1 VGGHRPANFVLLLIL
16 NTENVMKPIFLS
28 FVLSLLAIPS
38 ANAQQAASADLV
50 IMHGH
55 AWTVDHAHPQ
65 AEAVAIHGS
74 RIVAVGTDAEIEKWI
89 GPGTKKI
96 DAQGKSVLPGFIDA
110 HVHFSSGGGEISSV
124 QLRDAATPQEFSRRI
139 AEHVRKL
146 PKGEW
151 ILGGTWDHEL
161 WGGTPL
167 PSHDWIDALTPD
179 TPVFVTRYDGHMALA
194 NGLAIRLAGITRET
208 KDPPGGTIVRDKDG
222 NPTGLLKDAA
232 MDLVDRVIPPPSD
245 ERLLRMVR
253 AGMQEARRFG
263 VTSIHDIS
271 STEDVRA
278 YQTLAA
284 RGELTLRIY
293 CITPLPQWEAPA
305 TAGIRAG
312 FGNDWIHLGA
322 LKGFADGSLGSTTAL
337 FEKPY
342 SDAPETS
349 GLPNEMM
356 LPEGNMLKMALGA
369 DKAGLQL
376 AVHAIGDK
384 ANRIML
390 DVYTDVA
397 KQSGPREDRRW
408 RIEHAQHLRP
418 EDFARFASLG
428 VIASV
433 QPYHAIDD
441 GRWAEKRIGHERC
454 KTTYAFRTLLDHG
467 VRLAFGSD
475 WTVAPLNPMLGLYA
489 AVTRATLDGK
499 NPNGWFPEQKL
510 TLKEAIEAYTMGS
523 AYAEFRE
530 REKGSLEL
538 GKLGDVVVL
547 DTDLFSIPPEK
558 IKDAAVR
565 WTIVSGK
572 VVYEA
577 GQN

>member
-1 VGGHRPANFVLLLIL
+1 MRVAFAVAMIL
-16 NTENVMKPIFLS
+16 VFS
-28 FVLSLLAIPS
+28 S
-38 ANAQQAASADLV
+38 ASAYAQQPSFADLV
-50 IMHGH
+50 IVHGH
-55 AWTVDHAHPQ
+55 VWTVDPRNSR
-65 AEAVAIHGS
+65 AEAVAIHDGH
-74 RIVAVGTDAEIEKWI
+74 IVAVGSDAEIAKWV
-89 GPGTKKI
+89 GPATKRI

-110 HVHFSSGGGEISSV
+110 HVHFSSGGGEISGV
-124 QLRDAATPQEFSRRI
+124 HLRDANTPQEFARRI
-139 AEHVRKL
+139 GEQAKKL
-146 PKGEW
+146 AKGEW
-151 ILGGTWDHEL
+151 MLGGTWDHEL

-167 PSHDWIDALTPD
+167 PSHDWVDALTPD
-179 TPVFVTRYDGHMALA
+179 TPVFVSRYDGHMAMANALA
-194 NGLAIRLAGITRET
+194 LRLAGVTRET
-208 KDPPGGTIVRDKDG
+208 EDPPGGTIVRGKDG

-232 MDLVDRVIPPPSD
+232 MNLVYRIIPPPS
-245 ERLLRMVR
+245 EEQLLRMVR
-253 AGMQEARRFG
+253 AAMEEARRFG

-278 YQTLAA
+278 YQTLAD

-293 CITPLPQWEAPA
+293 SITPLPQWQAPA

-342 SDAPETS
+342 DDAPETS

-384 ANRIML
+384 ANRILL
-390 DVYTDVA
+390 DIYGEVE
-397 KQSGPREDRRW
+397 KQNGARSDRRW

-418 EDFARFASLG
+418 EDFARFARLG

-441 GRWAEKRIGHERC
+441 GRWAERRIGHERA

-475 WTVAPLNPMLGLYA
+475 WTVAPLNPMVGLYA

-499 NPNGWFPEQKL
+499 NPGGWFPEQRL
-510 TLKEAIEAYTMGS
+510 TLEEALQAYTMGS
-523 AYAEFRE
+523 AFAEFRE
-530 REKGSLEL
+530 REKGSLTP
-538 GKLGDVVVL
+538 GKLADLVVL
-547 DTDLFSIPPEK
+547 DGDLFAMAQEK

-565 WTIVSGK
+565 YTIVGGR

-577 GQN
+577 GKN

>member
-1 VGGHRPANFVLLLIL
+1 
-16 NTENVMKPIFLS
+16 MKRVFLS
-28 FVLSLLAIPS
+28 MGLLVLAFTS
-38 ANAQQAASADLV
+38 ANAQKESSADLV
-50 IMHGH
+50 IVHGRV
-55 AWTVDHAHPQ
+55 WTVDHAHPQ
-65 AEAVAIHGS
+65 AEAVAIQGS
-74 RIVAVGTDAEIEKWI
+74 RIVAVGTDAEIAKWA
-89 GPGTKKI
+89 GPATKTI
-96 DAQGKSVLPGFIDA
+96 DARGKTVLPGFNDA

-124 QLRDAATPQEFSRRI
+124 HLRDAATPQEFSRRI
-139 AEHVRKL
+139 GEHAKKL

-167 PSHDWIDALTPD
+167 PSHDWIDAVTPD
-179 TPVFVTRYDGHMALA
+179 TPVLVTRYDGHMALA
-194 NGLAIRLAGITRET
+194 NGKAIRLAGITRET
-208 KDPPGGTIVRDKDG
+208 MDPPGGTIVRDKDG

-232 MDLVDRVIPPPSD
+232 MDLVWRVVPPPSD
-245 ERLLRMVR
+245 ERLLRMIR
-253 AGMQEARRFG
+253 AGMEEARRFG

-278 YQTLAA
+278 YQTLSG

-293 CITPLPQWEAPA
+293 CITPLPQWKAPA

-322 LKGFADGSLGSTTAL
+322 MKGFSDGSLGSTTAL
-337 FEKPY
+337 FEQPFT
-342 SDAPETS
+342 DAPETS

-376 AVHAIGDK
+376 AVHAVGDK

-390 DVYTDVA
+390 DVYTEVA
-397 KQSGPREDRRW
+397 KQNGPRDDRRW

-499 NPNGWFPEQKL
+499 NPNGWFPEQKV
-510 TLKEAIEAYTMGS
+510 TLKEAIEAYTMSS

-530 REKGSLEL
+530 NEKGSLTA
-538 GKLGDVVVL
+538 GKLGDVVIL
-547 DTDLFSIPPEK
+547 DADLFSIAPEK
-558 IKDAAVR
+558 IKEAAVR
-565 WTIVSGK
+565 WTIVGGK

>member
-1 VGGHRPANFVLLLIL
+1 MKRFLLW
-16 NTENVMKPIFLS
+16 TA
-28 FVLSLLAIPS
+28 LLMLA
-38 ANAQQAASADLV
+38 AARADAQQPASADLV
-50 IMHGH
+50 ILHGH
-55 AWTVDHAHPQ
+55 VWTVDPAHPE
-65 AEAVAIHGS
+65 AEALAITGS
-74 RIVAVGTDAEIEKWI
+74 RIVAVGSDAEIAKWI
-89 GPGTKKI
+89 GPATKKF
-96 DAQGKSVLPGFIDA
+96 DAQGKTVLPGFIDS

-124 QLRDAATPQEFSRRI
+124 QLRDAATPQEFARRI
-139 AEHVRKL
+139 GEQAKKL

-151 ILGGTWDHEL
+151 MFGGTWDHEL

-167 PSHDWIDALTPD
+167 PSHDWIDALSPD
-179 TPVFVTRYDGHMALA
+179 TPVLVTRYDGHMALA
-194 NGLAIRLAGITRET
+194 NGLVLRLAGITRET

-232 MDLVDRVIPPPSD
+232 INLVDHVFPPPS
-245 ERLLRMVR
+245 EEQLLRMIR
-253 AGMQEARRFG
+253 AAMNEARRFG

-278 YQTLAA
+278 YQSLAA

-293 CITPLPQWEAPA
+293 CITPLPQWQAPA
-305 TAGIRAG
+305 TTGVRAG

-337 FEKPY
+337 FEQPFT
-342 SDAPETS
+342 DAPETS
-349 GLPNEMM
+349 GLPNAMM

-390 DVYTDVA
+390 DVYTEVA
-397 KQSGPREDRRW
+397 KQNGPRADRRW

-418 EDFARFASLG
+418 DDFARFAQLG
-428 VIASV
+428 AIASV

-441 GRWAEKRIGHERC
+441 GRWAEKRIGRERC
-454 KTTYAFRTLLDHG
+454 KTTYAFRTFLNNG
-467 VRLAFGSD
+467 VKLALGSD

-499 NPNGWFPEQKL
+499 NPSGWFPEQKL
-510 TLKEAIEAYTMGS
+510 TLPEAIEAYTMGS

-530 REKGSLEL
+530 KEKGSLTP
-538 GKLGDVVVL
+538 GKLADVVIL
-547 DTDLFSIPPEK
+547 DSDLFSIAPEK
-558 IKDAAVR
+558 IKEATVR
-565 WTIVSGK
+565 WTFVGGK
-572 VVYEA
+572 LVYEP
-577 GQN
+577 GKN

>member
-1 VGGHRPANFVLLLIL
+1 VALHGGRIL
-16 NTENVMKPIFLS
+16 
-28 FVLSLLAIPS
+28 
-38 ANAQQAASADLV
+38 
-50 IMHGH
+50 
-55 AWTVDHAHPQ
+55 
-65 AEAVAIHGS
+65 
-74 RIVAVGTDAEIEKWI
+74 AVGSDAEIATWI
-89 GPGTKKI
+89 GPTTKKI
-96 DAQGKSVLPGFIDA
+96 DAHGKSVLPGFIDS

-124 QLRDAATPQEFSRRI
+124 HLRDANSPQELSRRI
-139 AEHVRKL
+139 GARAKTL

-151 ILGGTWDHEL
+151 MLGGTWDHEL

-167 PSHDWIDALTPD
+167 PSHDWIDAVTPD
-179 TPVFVTRYDGHMALA
+179 NPVFVTRYDGHMGLA
-194 NGLAIRLAGITRET
+194 NAVTLRLAGITKET
-208 KDPPGGTIVRDKDG
+208 KDPPGGTIVRDKDA

-232 MDLVDRVIPPPSD
+232 MGLVYRVMPPPS
-245 ERLLRMVR
+245 EEQLLRMIH
-253 AGMQEARRFG
+253 AGMDEARRYG

-278 YQTLAA
+278 YQVLAA

-293 CITPLPQWEAPA
+293 CITPLPQWEGPA

-312 FGNDWIHLGA
+312 FGNNWIHLGA

-337 FEKPY
+337 FEQPY
-342 SDAPETS
+342 NDAPDTS

-390 DVYTDVA
+390 DVYAEVA
-397 KQSGPREDRRW
+397 KQNGARSDRRW

-418 EDFARFASLG
+418 EDFARFAQLG

-441 GRWAEKRIGHERC
+441 GRWAEKRIGHERA
-454 KTTYAFRTLLDHG
+454 KTTYAFRTFLDHG

-475 WTVAPLNPMLGLYA
+475 WTVAPLNPMQGLYA

-530 REKGSLEL
+530 REKGSLTQ
-538 GKLGDVVVL
+538 GKLADVVVL
-547 DTDLFSIPPEK
+547 DADLFSIPSEK
-558 IKDAAVR
+558 IKDASVR
-565 WTIVSGK
+565 YTIVGGK
-572 VVYEA
+572 IVYGA
-577 GQN
+577 GKN

>member
-1 VGGHRPANFVLLLIL
+1 MSRLLISVFLVLLGGA
-16 NTENVMKPIFLS
+16 VAS
-28 FVLSLLAIPS
+28 S
-38 ANAQQAASADLV
+38 QQTSPADLV
-50 IMHGH
+50 ILHGH
-55 AWTVDHAHPQ
+55 VWTVDHDHPQ
-65 AEAVAIHGS
+65 AEAIAIHGS
-74 RIVAVGTDAEIEKWI
+74 HILAVGSDAEIAKWI
-89 GPGTKKI
+89 GPTTKKI
-96 DAQGKSVLPGFIDA
+96 DAQGKTVLPGFIDA
-110 HVHFSSGGGEISSV
+110 HVHFSSGGGEISGV
-124 QLRDAATPQEFSRRI
+124 QLRDATTPKEFARRI
-139 AEHVRKL
+139 AEHAKKL
-146 PKGEW
+146 PSGEW
-151 ILGGTWDHEL
+151 MLGGTWDHEL

-167 PSHDWIDALTPD
+167 PLHDWIDATTAD
-179 TPVFVTRYDGHMALA
+179 TPVFVSRYDGHMALA
-194 NGLAIRLAGITRET
+194 NALALRLAGITRET
-208 KDPPGGTIVRDKDG
+208 KDPPGGSIVRDKDG

-232 MDLVDRVIPPPSD
+232 MGLVYRVIPAPS
-245 ERLLRMVR
+245 EEQLLRMIH
-253 AGMQEARRFG
+253 AGMAEARRFG
-263 VTSIHDIS
+263 VTSVHDIS

-278 YQTLAA
+278 YQILAA

-293 CITPLPQWEAPA
+293 CITPLPQWQGPA

-337 FEKPY
+337 FEQPFN
-342 SDAPETS
+342 DAPETS

-390 DVYTDVA
+390 DVYTEVA
-397 KQSGPREDRRW
+397 KQNGQRSDRRW

-418 EDFARFASLG
+418 DDFQRFAQLG

-441 GRWAEKRIGHERC
+441 GRWAEKRIGHERAR
-454 KTTYAFRTLLDHG
+454 TTYAFRTFLDSG
-467 VRLAFGSD
+467 VRLALGTD
-475 WTVAPLNPMLGLYA
+475 WTVAPLNPMLTLYA
-489 AVTRATLDGK
+489 AVTRATLDGR

-530 REKGSLEL
+530 KEKGSLTP
-538 GKLGDVVVL
+538 GKLADVVVL
-547 DTDLFSIPPEK
+547 DSDLFALAPEK
-558 IKDAAVR
+558 IKDASVQY
-565 WTIVSGK
+565 TIVGGK

-577 GQN
+577 GKN

>member
-1 VGGHRPANFVLLLIL
+1 
-16 NTENVMKPIFLS
+16 
-28 FVLSLLAIPS
+28 
-38 ANAQQAASADLV
+38 
-50 IMHGH
+50 
-55 AWTVDHAHPQ
+55 
-65 AEAVAIHGS
+65 
-74 RIVAVGTDAEIEKWI
+74 
-89 GPGTKKI
+89 
-96 DAQGKSVLPGFIDA
+96 
-110 HVHFSSGGGEISSV
+110 
-124 QLRDAATPQEFSRRI
+124 
-139 AEHVRKL
+139 
-146 PKGEW
+146 
-151 ILGGTWDHEL
+151 
-161 WGGTPL
+161 
-167 PSHDWIDALTPD
+167 
-179 TPVFVTRYDGHMALA
+179 MALA
-194 NGLAIRLAGITRET
+194 NGLALRLARITRES
-208 KDPPGGTIVRDKDG
+208 KDPPGGTIVREKDG

-232 MDLVDRVIPPPSD
+232 MDLVYRVIPPPS
-245 ERLLRMVR
+245 EEQLLRMIH
-253 AGMQEARRFG
+253 AAMDEARRFG

-278 YQTLAA
+278 YQILAA

-305 TAGIRAG
+305 TAGLRAG

-337 FEKPY
+337 FEQPY
-342 SDAPETS
+342 NDAPETS

-356 LPEGNMLKMALGA
+356 LPEGNMLKMTLGA

-390 DVYTDVA
+390 DIYTEVA
-397 KQSGPREDRRW
+397 KQNGSRTERRW
-408 RIEHAQHLRP
+408 RIEHAQHLRS
-418 EDFARFASLG
+418 EDFARFAQLG

-441 GRWAEKRIGHERC
+441 GRWAEKRIGHERA
-454 KTTYAFRTLLDHG
+454 KTTYAFRTFLDHG

-510 TLKEAIEAYTMGS
+510 TLNEAIEAYTMGS
-523 AYAEFRE
+523 AFAEFRE
-530 REKGSLEL
+530 KEKGSLTP
-538 GKLGDVVVL
+538 GKLADVVVL
-547 DTDLFSIPPEK
+547 DTDLFATPPEK

-565 WTIVSGK
+565 LTIAGGK
-572 VVYEA
+572 IVYEA
-577 GQN
+577 GKN

>member
-1 VGGHRPANFVLLLIL
+1 MRLVFVVAIA
-16 NTENVMKPIFLS
+16 FL
-28 FVLSLLAIPS
+28 VVC
-38 ANAQQAASADLV
+38 ANASAQGPSFADLV
-50 IMHGH
+50 IVHGRV
-55 AWTVDHAHPQ
+55 WTVDPQ
-65 AEAVAIHGS
+65 RPRAEAVVIQKD
-74 RIVAVGTDAEIEKWI
+74 RIAAVGSDAEIAKWI
-89 GPGTKKI
+89 GPATKKI
-96 DAQGKSVLPGFIDA
+96 DAAGKSVLPGFIDS

-124 QLRDAATPQEFSRRI
+124 HLRDANTPQEFARRVGEQ
-139 AEHVRKL
+139 AKKL

-151 ILGGTWDHEL
+151 MLGGTWDHEL

-167 PSHDWIDALTPD
+167 PSHDWIDSVTPD
-179 TPVFVTRYDGHMALA
+179 TPVFVSRYDGHMAMANALA
-194 NGLAIRLAGITRET
+194 LRLAGVTRET

-232 MDLVDRVIPPPSD
+232 MSLVYRVIPPPT
-245 ERLLRMVR
+245 EEQLLRMIY
-253 AGMQEARRFG
+253 AAMDEARRFG
-263 VTSIHDIS
+263 VTSVHDIS
-271 STEDVRA
+271 STADVRA

-342 SDAPETS
+342 NDAPDTS

-397 KQSGPREDRRW
+397 KQNGARSDRRW

-418 EDFARFASLG
+418 EDFARFAQLG

-441 GRWAEKRIGHERC
+441 GRWAEKRIGHERA
-454 KTTYAFRTLLDHG
+454 KTTYAFRTFLDHG

-499 NPNGWFPEQKL
+499 NSGGWFPEQKL
-510 TLKEAIEAYTMGS
+510 TLEEAIQAYTMGS
-523 AYAEFRE
+523 AFAEFRE
-530 REKGSLEL
+530 KEKGSLAP
-538 GKLGDVVVL
+538 GKLADVVVL
-547 DTDLFSIPPEK
+547 DNDLFSIAPEK
-558 IKDAAVR
+558 IKDVAVR
-565 WTIVSGK
+565 YTIVGGK
-572 VVYEA
+572 IAYEP
-577 GQN
+577 GKS

>member
-1 VGGHRPANFVLLLIL
+1 
-16 NTENVMKPIFLS
+16 MKHFL
-28 FVLSLLAIPS
+28 FLVCLFLPVVKS
-38 ANAQQAASADLV
+38 ANSQQPAYADLV
-50 IMHGH
+50 IQHGH
-55 AWTVDHAHPQ
+55 VWTVDSSHPQ
-65 AEAVAIHGS
+65 AEAVALHGN
-74 RIVAVGTDAEIEKWI
+74 RGVAVGTDAEIAKWI
-89 GPGTKKI
+89 GPHTNKI
-96 DAQGKSVLPGFIDA
+96 DAQGKSVLPGFIDS

-124 QLRDAATPQEFSRRI
+124 HLRDAATPQEFSRRI
-139 AEHVRKL
+139 GQHAKKL

-151 ILGGTWDHEL
+151 IVGGTWDHEL

-179 TPVFVTRYDGHMALA
+179 NPVFVTRYDGHMALA
-194 NGLAIRLAGITRET
+194 NAVVLHLAGITRET
-208 KDPPGGTIVRDKDG
+208 KDPPGGTIVREKDG
-222 NPTGLLKDAA
+222 NPTGVLKDAA
-232 MDLVDRVIPPPSD
+232 MDLVYSVMPAPS
-245 ERLLRMVR
+245 EEQLLRMIR
-253 AGMQEARRFG
+253 AAGDEARRFG
-263 VTSIHDIS
+263 VTGVHDIS

-278 YQTLAA
+278 YQTLASG
-284 RGELTLRIY
+284 GELTLRIY
-293 CITPLPQWEAPA
+293 CITPLPQWQGPA
-305 TAGIRAG
+305 AAGIRAG

-356 LPEGNMLKMALGA
+356 LPDGNMLKMVLGA

-390 DVYTDVA
+390 DIYSEVI
-397 KQSGPREDRRW
+397 KQNGPREDRRW

-433 QPYHAIDD
+433 QPYHATDD
-441 GRWAEKRIGHERC
+441 GRWAEKRIGRERC
-454 KTTYAFRTLLDHG
+454 KTTYAFRTLLDNG

-475 WTVAPLNPMLGLYA
+475 WTVAPMNPMLGLYA

-499 NPNGWFPEQKL
+499 NPSGWFPEQKL

-530 REKGSLEL
+530 KEKGSLKP
-538 GKLGDVVVL
+538 GKLADVVIL
-547 DTDLFSIPPEK
+547 DADLFGIPAER
-558 IKDAAVR
+558 IRDVAVR
-565 WTIVSGK
+565 YTIVGGK
-572 VVYEA
+572 IVYEP
-577 GQN
+577 GKN

>member
-1 VGGHRPANFVLLLIL
+1 MKRVLLLL
-16 NTENVMKPIFLS
+16 WLS
-28 FVLSLLAIPS
+28 VLAA
-38 ANAQQAASADLV
+38 ANARAQQAAAADLV
-50 IMHGH
+50 ILHGRV
-55 AWTVDHAHPQ
+55 WTVDHARPQ
-65 AEAVAIHGS
+65 AEAVAITRDRIITVGS
-74 RIVAVGTDAEIEKWI
+74 DAEITKWI
-89 GPGTKKI
+89 GMGTKKI

-110 HVHFSSGGGEISSV
+110 HVHFSSGGGEISGV
-124 QLRDAATPQEFSRRI
+124 HLRDAATPKEFARRI
-139 AEHVRKL
+139 GEHAKTL

-151 ILGGTWDHEL
+151 MLGGTWDHEL
-161 WGGTPL
+161 WGGIPL
-167 PSHDWIDALTPD
+167 PSHDWIDAVTPD

-194 NGLAIRLAGITRET
+194 NAVALRLAGITRDT

-222 NPTGLLKDAA
+222 NPTGLMKDAA
-232 MDLVDRVIPPPSD
+232 MDLVYRAMPAPSD
-245 ERLLRMVR
+245 EQLLRMVR
-253 AGMQEARRFG
+253 AGMNEARRLG

-271 STEDVRA
+271 STKDVRA
-278 YQTLAA
+278 YQILSE

-293 CITPLPQWEAPA
+293 CITPLPQWEGPA
-305 TAGIRAG
+305 TAGLRAG

-337 FEKPY
+337 FEQPF

-376 AVHAIGDK
+376 AVHAVGDK

-390 DVYTDVA
+390 DVYTEVA
-397 KQSGPREDRRW
+397 KQNGVRDERRW

-418 EDFARFASLG
+418 EDFSRFAQLA

-441 GRWAEKRIGHERC
+441 GRWAEKRIGRERC
-454 KTTYAFRTLLDHG
+454 KTTYAFRTFLDHG

-510 TLKEAIEAYTMGS
+510 TLKEALEAYTIGS

-530 REKGSLEL
+530 EEKGSLTP
-538 GKLGDVVVL
+538 GKLGDVVIL
-547 DTDLFSIPPEK
+547 DADLFSIPPEK
-558 IKDAAVR
+558 IRDAAVR
-565 WTIVSGK
+565 YTIVGGK
-572 VVYEA
+572 IVYEA
-577 GQN
+577 GKN

>member
-1 VGGHRPANFVLLLIL
+1 MRDAFAVAMIL
-16 NTENVMKPIFLS
+16 VFS
-28 FVLSLLAIPS
+28 S
-38 ANAQQAASADLV
+38 ASAYAQQPSFADLV
-50 IMHGH
+50 IVHGH
-55 AWTVDHAHPQ
+55 VWTVDPRNSR
-65 AEAVAIHGS
+65 AEAVAIHDGH
-74 RIVAVGTDAEIEKWI
+74 IVAVGSDAEIAKWV
-89 GPGTKKI
+89 GPATKRI

-110 HVHFSSGGGEISSV
+110 HVHFSSGGGEISGV
-124 QLRDAATPQEFSRRI
+124 HLRDANTPQEFARRI
-139 AEHVRKL
+139 GEQAKKL
-146 PKGEW
+146 AKGEW
-151 ILGGTWDHEL
+151 MLGGTWDHEL

-167 PSHDWIDALTPD
+167 PSHDWVDALTPD
-179 TPVFVTRYDGHMALA
+179 TPVFVSRYDGHMAMANALA
-194 NGLAIRLAGITRET
+194 LRLAGVTRET
-208 KDPPGGTIVRDKDG
+208 EDPPGGTIVRGKDG

-232 MDLVDRVIPPPSD
+232 MNLVYRIIPPPS
-245 ERLLRMVR
+245 EEQLLRMVR
-253 AGMQEARRFG
+253 AAMEEARRFG

-278 YQTLAA
+278 YQTLAD

-293 CITPLPQWEAPA
+293 SITPLPQWQAPA

-342 SDAPETS
+342 DDAPETS

-384 ANRIML
+384 ANRILL
-390 DVYTDVA
+390 DIYGEVE
-397 KQSGPREDRRW
+397 KQNGARSDRRW

-418 EDFARFASLG
+418 EDFARFARLG

-441 GRWAEKRIGHERC
+441 GRWAERRIGHERA

-475 WTVAPLNPMLGLYA
+475 WTVAPLNPMVGLYA

-499 NPNGWFPEQKL
+499 NPGGWFPEQRL
-510 TLKEAIEAYTMGS
+510 TLEEALQAYTMGS
-523 AYAEFRE
+523 AFAEFRE
-530 REKGSLEL
+530 REKGSLTP
-538 GKLGDVVVL
+538 GKLADLVVL
-547 DTDLFSIPPEK
+547 DGDLFAMAQEK

-565 WTIVSGK
+565 YTIVGGR

-577 GQN
+577 GKN

>member
-1 VGGHRPANFVLLLIL
+1 MRRVFILAGLLL
-16 NTENVMKPIFLS
+16 FAAASLS
-28 FVLSLLAIPS
+28 S
-38 ANAQQAASADLV
+38 QQSPSADLV
-50 IMHGH
+50 VLHGRV
-55 AWTVDHAHPQ
+55 WTVDTAHPQ
-65 AEAVAIHGS
+65 AEALAIHGS
-74 RIVAVGTDAEIEKWI
+74 RIIAVGSDADIAKWI
-89 GPGTKKI
+89 GPGTKQI

-110 HVHFSSGGGEISSV
+110 HVHFTSGGGEISGV
-124 QLRDAATPQEFSRRI
+124 HLRDAATPQEFARRI
-139 AEHVRKL
+139 GEHAKKL

-151 ILGGTWDHEL
+151 MLGGTWDHEL

-167 PSHDWIDALTPD
+167 PSHDWVDALTPD
-179 TPVFVTRYDGHMALA
+179 TPVFVARYDGHMAMA
-194 NGLAIRLAGITRET
+194 NGVALRLAGITRDT

-222 NPTGLLKDAA
+222 NPTGLMKDAA
-232 MDLVDRVIPPPSD
+232 MDLVYRAMPPTS
-245 ERLLRMVR
+245 EEKLLRMAR
-253 AGMQEARRFG
+253 AGMNEARRFG

-278 YQTLAA
+278 YQVLAA

-305 TAGIRAG
+305 TAGLRAG

-337 FEKPY
+337 FEQPFT
-342 SDAPETS
+342 DAPQTS
-349 GLPNEMM
+349 GLPNAMM

-369 DKAGLQL
+369 DKAGLQI

-397 KQSGPREDRRW
+397 KQNGPRDNRRW

-418 EDFARFASLG
+418 EDFARFAQLG

-454 KTTYAFRTLLDHG
+454 KTTYAFRTFLDHG

-475 WTVAPLNPMLGLYA
+475 WTVAPLNPLLGLYA

-499 NPNGWFPEQKL
+499 NPGGWFPEQKL
-510 TLKEAIEAYTMGS
+510 TLKEAIEAYTLGS
-523 AYAEFRE
+523 AYAEFGE
-530 REKGSLEL
+530 KTKGSLTP
-538 GKLGDVVVL
+538 GKLADVVIL
-547 DTDLFSIPPEK
+547 DADLFSIAPEK
-558 IKDAAVR
+558 IKDATVR
-565 WTIVSGK
+565 YTVVGGKIVYDAGK
-572 VVYEA
+572 
-577 GQN
+577 N

>member
-1 VGGHRPANFVLLLIL
+1 MKPAFGMAVVLLL
-16 NTENVMKPIFLS
+16 TSLS
-28 FVLSLLAIPS
+28 VR
-38 ANAQQAASADLV
+38 AQQQSFADLV
-50 IMHGH
+50 IVHGRV
-55 AWTVDHAHPQ
+55 WTVDREHPRG
-65 AEAVAIHGS
+65 EAIAIHDG
-74 RIVAVGTDAEIEKWI
+74 RIVAAGSDADIAKWI
-89 GPGTKKI
+89 GPTTRII
-96 DAQGKSVLPGFIDA
+96 DAHGKTVLPGFIDA

-124 QLRDAATPQEFSRRI
+124 QLRDANTPQEFARRI
-139 AEHVRKL
+139 GEQAKKL

-151 ILGGTWDHEL
+151 MLGGTWDHEL

-167 PSHDWIDALTPD
+167 PSHDWIDAVTPD
-179 TPVFVTRYDGHMALA
+179 NPVFVSRYDGHMAMANALA
-194 NGLAIRLAGITRET
+194 LRLAGVTRET
-208 KDPPGGTIVRDKDG
+208 KDPPGGTVVRDKDG

-232 MDLVDRVIPPPSD
+232 MNLVYRVIPPPS
-245 ERLLRMVR
+245 EEQLLRMIH
-253 AGMQEARRFG
+253 AAMDEARRYG
-263 VTSIHDIS
+263 VTSIHDVS

-293 CITPLPQWEAPA
+293 CITPLPQWEGPA

-337 FEKPY
+337 FEQPY
-342 SDAPETS
+342 NDAPETS

-356 LPEGNMLKMALGA
+356 LPEGNMLKMVLGA
-369 DKAGLQL
+369 DKAGLQI

-390 DVYTDVA
+390 DVYAEVA
-397 KQSGPREDRRW
+397 RQNGARPDRRW

-418 EDFARFASLG
+418 EDFARFAQLG

-441 GRWAEKRIGHERC
+441 GRWAEKRIGHERA
-454 KTTYAFRTLLDHG
+454 KTTYAFRTFLDHG

-475 WTVAPLNPMLGLYA
+475 WTVAPLNPLLGLYA

-499 NPNGWFPEQKL
+499 NPGGWFPEQKV
-510 TLKEAIEAYTMGS
+510 TLEEAIQAYTMGS
-523 AYAEFRE
+523 AFAEFRE
-530 REKGSLEL
+530 KEKGSLTP
-538 GKLGDVVVL
+538 GKLGDVIVL
-547 DTDLFSIPPEK
+547 DTDLFSVAPEK

-565 WTIVSGK
+565 YTIVGGK

-577 GQN
+577 GAR